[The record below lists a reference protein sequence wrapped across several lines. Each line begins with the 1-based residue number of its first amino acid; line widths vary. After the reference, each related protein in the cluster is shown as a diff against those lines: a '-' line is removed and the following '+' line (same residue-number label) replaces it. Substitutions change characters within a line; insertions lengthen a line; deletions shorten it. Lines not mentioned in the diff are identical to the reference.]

1 MQERQEHQGHQKG
14 FRAGAQSRGAS
25 GASEGFQGGRAEAGC
40 QTSPK
45 ECIKI
50 VEKKSEKRSR
60 RKGLQERQ
68 EHQGHQKGFRAGAQS
83 RDAKR
88 HPRNALR

>member
-1 MQERQEHQGHQKG
+1 M
-14 FRAGAQSRGAS
+14 
-25 GASEGFQGGRAEAGC
+25 
-40 QTSPK
+40 
-45 ECIKI
+45 
-50 VEKKSEKRSR
+50 SEKRSG

-88 HPRNALR
+88 SPKECIKIVEKE